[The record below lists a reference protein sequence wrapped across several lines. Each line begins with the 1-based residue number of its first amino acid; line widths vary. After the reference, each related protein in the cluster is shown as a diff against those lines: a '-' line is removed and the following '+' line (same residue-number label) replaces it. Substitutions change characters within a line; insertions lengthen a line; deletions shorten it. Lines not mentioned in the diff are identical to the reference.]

1 MTTYTSESFGL
12 RVKLASLWCSLMFL
26 YLYADVFSFYRP
38 GMVTRIQEGMMGP
51 FTVTQSSLLVASIL
65 MLMPSLMIAGSLLF
79 SISLTRKLHVI
90 IGVLFTLVNV
100 GNLIGETW
108 LYYLLYGAVE
118 IGITAGIVF
127 IAIRSRIMEAT

>member
-1 MTTYTSESFGL
+1 
-12 RVKLASLWCSLMFL
+12 
-26 YLYADVFSFYRP
+26 
-38 GMVTRIQEGMMGP
+38 
-51 FTVTQSSLLVASIL
+51 
-65 MLMPSLMIAGSLLF
+65 MIAGSFLF